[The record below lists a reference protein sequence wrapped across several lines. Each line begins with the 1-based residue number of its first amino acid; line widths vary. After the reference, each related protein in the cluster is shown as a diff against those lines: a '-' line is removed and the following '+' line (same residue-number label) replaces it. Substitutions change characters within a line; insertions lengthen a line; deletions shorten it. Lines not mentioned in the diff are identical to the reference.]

1 MLKKDQ
7 VRLMTKLAIM
17 EKNKTNE
24 EKNVEKYYK
33 SDYVYIN
40 NWKTRLSVS
49 VVYICFVI
57 GYYFNEIYNNNVN
70 PLSYNIPGLIS
81 KVLIGY
87 GIILVLFTMLSSAIY
102 SARYN
107 KVAKNN
113 EEYLELLEQL
123 KQTRGE
129 G

>member
-1 MLKKDQ
+1 
-7 VRLMTKLAIM
+7 M

-70 PLSYNIPGLIS
+70 PLSYNIPGLIC

-87 GIILVLFTMLSSAIY
+87 GIILVLFTMLSSEIY
-102 SARYN
+102 SARDN
-107 KVAKNN
+107 KVAKKNK
-113 EEYLELLEQL
+113 EYLKLPEQL
-123 KQTRGE
+123 KQTGGE